1 MKEIFR
7 TTLRLDMEKPAER
20 QAADLLRKQRQE
32 QNQTYSALIASSVN
46 AYYGGHGSDAKS
58 FDENQRDEIR
68 AIVREE
74 MAAAPLSVCS
84 LVQPLGQAS
93 QTEPIP
99 ENNEPDDDELDDILE
114 SFGS

>member
-1 MKEIFR
+1 MKNIFR
-7 TTLRLDMEKPAER
+7 TTLRLDMDKPAER
-20 QAADLLRKQRQE
+20 QAAKLLMKQRQQ
-32 QNQTYSALIASSVN
+32 QNETYSALIASAVN
-46 AYYGGHGSDAKS
+46 AYFGRQSSETRS
-58 FDENQRDEIR
+58 FDENQRNEIR

-74 MAAAPLSVCS
+74 MAAVPLSIGS
-84 LVQPLGQAS
+84 LFQLLGQVS

>member
-1 MKEIFR
+1 MNTCFGG
-7 TTLRLDMEKPAER
+7 
-20 QAADLLRKQRQE
+20 
-32 QNQTYSALIASSVN
+32 QNGKT
-46 AYYGGHGSDAKS
+46 KS

-74 MAAAPLSVCS
+74 MVAAPLSVGS
-84 LVQPLGQAS
+84 LLQLLGQAP
-93 QTEPIP
+93 QPVP

>member
-1 MKEIFR
+1 MKEIVR

-74 MAAAPLSVCS
+74 MAAAPLSVGS
-84 LVQPLGQAS
+84 LLQLLGQAP
-93 QTEPIP
+93 QPIT

>member
-7 TTLRLDMEKPAER
+7 TTLRLDLDKPAER
-20 QAADLLRKQRQE
+20 KAAELLRKQHQE
-32 QNQTYSALIASSVN
+32 QDQTYSALIASAVN
-46 AYYGGHGSDAKS
+46 AYFGGQNSDTQLL
-58 FDENQRDEIR
+58 DEKQRDEIR

-74 MAAAPLSVCS
+74 MAAAPLSVGG
-84 LVQPLGQAS
+84 LLLLLGQAS

-99 ENNEPDDDELDDILE
+99 ENNEPDDDELDNILE

>member
-1 MKEIFR
+1 MKEVFR
-7 TTLRLDMEKPAER
+7 TTLRLDMDKPAQR
-20 QAADLLRKQRQE
+20 QAAKLLRKRRQE
-32 QNQTYSALIASSVN
+32 QNETYSTLIASAVN
-46 AYYGGHGSDAKS
+46 ACYGGQGSDAKS

-74 MAAAPLSVCS
+74 MAAAPLSVGS
-84 LVQPLGQAS
+84 LLQLLGRVP

>member
-1 MKEIFR
+1 MNTWLSGSCTGR
-7 TTLRLDMEKPAER
+7 QRPEK
-20 QAADLLRKQRQE
+20 QAAELLQKQHQE
-32 QNQTYSALIASSVN
+32 HNETYSALVAIAVN
-46 AYYGGHGSDAKS
+46 AYFGGQSSDTQL

-74 MAAAPLSVCS
+74 MAAAPLSVGS
-84 LVQPLGQAS
+84 LLQLLGQAP